1 MKCKYAPSNE
11 PGGDLAFIVRQ
22 FLREKNT
29 LVRGLAHPAIFT
41 DGAFASGDDNRK
53 ENSMQSMFKKFG
65 AVPVSSGSIYE
76 VHITGRLIFFF
87 GGS

>member
-1 MKCKYAPSNE
+1 MYG

-41 DGAFASGDDNRK
+41 DGAFASGEENRK

-76 VHITGRLIFFF
+76 VRLYGCMYMYVFEVNVLFSI
-87 GGS
+87 

>member
-1 MKCKYAPSNE
+1 MYVS
-11 PGGDLAFIVRQ
+11 GGDLAFIVRQ

-41 DGAFASGDDNRK
+41 DGAFASGDENRK
-53 ENSMQSMFKKFG
+53 ENSMQSLFKKFG

-76 VHITGRLIFFF
+76 VAGCLE
-87 GGS
+87 